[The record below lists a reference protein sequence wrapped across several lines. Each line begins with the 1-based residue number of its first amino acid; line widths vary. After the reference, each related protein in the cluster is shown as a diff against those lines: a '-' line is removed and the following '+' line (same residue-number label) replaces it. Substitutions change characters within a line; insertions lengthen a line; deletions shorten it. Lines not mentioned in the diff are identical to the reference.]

1 MGKRKK
7 KEAANNAGGQIVS
20 MIQQSLKAQQQ
31 KRPITRPS
39 QVLHENPYKGAKL
52 YGYRQTISANA
63 YHWRRTAQK
72 INLIESITRHLT
84 TRTRAYLTVSEAET
98 EAGFQIKHKDA
109 EREIGTREREEI
121 KQIEQFFLN
130 CGIQPRLSNDNLMSY
145 TAKLIRDYHSMDHF
159 TGQVLYNPFG
169 DIVGFCSVDSA
180 SIVPLQSPTILAML
194 FRP

>member
-1 MGKRKK
+1 MRKRKK
-7 KEAANNAGGQIVS
+7 KETANNQNETLLAA
-20 MIQQSLKAQQQ
+20 IQQTAKAQTQ
-31 KRPITRPS
+31 KKPITRPS
-39 QVLHENPYKGAKL
+39 QVLQENPYKGAKM
-52 YGYRQTISANA
+52 YGYRQTMSANA
-63 YHWRRTAQK
+63 YHCRRTAQK

-84 TRTRAYLTVSEAET
+84 TRTRAYLRVSEAET

-109 EREIGTREREEI
+109 EREIGTKEREEI

-130 CGIQPRLSNDNLMSY
+130 CGMQPALSSDNLVSY
-145 TAKLIRDYHSMDHF
+145 TAKLIRDYHSIDHF

-180 SIVPLQSPTILAML
+180 SIVPLQSPTIQAML